1 MQSTGIILWF
11 HPPKYLY
18 CISSGPSTYL
28 WRKILHLTY
37 GITPDTAQSSSK
49 MLKSFV
55 MTVDNIHIYIYV
67 RLLVDD
73 VLEVRG
79 LKGHECFCLGTDPP
93 SPILLLISPLPHHW
107 FSSPSQKT
115 NVPLPSP
122 INHVGKR
129 ESEFSSSPP
138 YCLTSAALRVEV
150 PPSLSAAVV
159 GQAAATLTRLGVQH
173 PPSPRTRGAVWPR
186 GGWRETAFR
195 H

>member
-1 MQSTGIILWF
+1 MAHSAQYLKGAKSAPQRSNGIWTGSSRKIHGVTQVLPHTPLCMQSTGIILWF

-93 SPILLLISPLPHHW
+93 SPILLLISPLPHH
-107 FSSPSQKT
+107 
-115 NVPLPSP
+115 
-122 INHVGKR
+122 
-129 ESEFSSSPP
+129 
-138 YCLTSAALRVEV
+138 
-150 PPSLSAAVV
+150 
-159 GQAAATLTRLGVQH
+159 
-173 PPSPRTRGAVWPR
+173 
-186 GGWRETAFR
+186 
-195 H
+195 